1 MILKLPVPQTL
12 MQSKLQGDWSDVEQA
27 GCCICNRW
35 PPCGVSNEFKEFI
48 FHLDLTDREGLRGE
62 SEMQLLMPNPVTFIY
77 LPSIHGIAAEFT
89 GETSQEHIAGWQ
101 KQEKGK
107 IIFIFHLSK
116 QTGLFISI
124 FYSLDN
130 QGKISEH

>member
-1 MILKLPVPQTL
+1 
-12 MQSKLQGDWSDVEQA
+12 
-27 GCCICNRW
+27 
-35 PPCGVSNEFKEFI
+35 
-48 FHLDLTDREGLRGE
+48 
-62 SEMQLLMPNPVTFIY
+62 MQLLMPNPVTFIY

-107 IIFIFHLSK
+107 RILVFHLSK